1 MDKHFTITIND
12 DHGMHQLNLHQFVK
26 KILLYLAILFA
37 FVGIVGAGT
46 IWYLSSTLNELEAKK
61 VKLENDFTLLNAK
74 NDELH
79 QKVLLSKH
87 YLAEKQKELKDLSLS
102 LKEIENLI
110 GITPVPEASLK
121 QRVNLTKLSSEQ
133 IAVLLTFIPNG
144 FPLEFKG
151 VTGKFGNRIH
161 PITHK
166 KEYHPGIDLR
176 AKMNTPIYA
185 TADGIVEW
193 ASMHKKSGYGKL
205 IIINHNY
212 GFKTYF
218 GHLNRIVVRS
228 GTFISKG
235 TLIGYSGNT
244 GLSSGPHLHYEVRFM
259 GRVVNPYW
267 FMKWN
272 VKNFKDIFKKE
283 KKIPWQSLITEIS
296 KIKLSIVETQI
307 QPSSQLGQ
315 K

>member
-12 DHGMHQLNLHQFVK
+12 DNGIHQLNLHQFVK
-26 KILLYLAILFA
+26 KILLYVVVFLAV
-37 FVGIVGAGT
+37 VGVGGAGT
-46 IWYLSSTLNELEAKK
+46 IWYLNSTLDKLKTKKVELEK
-61 VKLENDFTLLNAK
+61 DFEVLNTK

-79 QKVLLSKH
+79 QKVLASKKSFK
-87 YLAEKQKELKDLSLS
+87 EKQKELKDLSLS

-133 IAVLLTFIPNG
+133 MAVLLKFIPNG
-144 FPLEFKG
+144 YPLEYKG
-151 VTGKFGNRIH
+151 ITGKFGNRIH
-161 PITHK
+161 PILHK

-176 AKMNTPIYA
+176 AKMNTPVYA

-193 ASMHKKSGYGKL
+193 AGMHKRSGYGRL
-205 IIINHNY
+205 IILDHNY

-218 GHLNRIVVRS
+218 GHLNKIVVKS

-235 TLIGYSGNT
+235 TLLAYSGNT
-244 GLSSGPHLHYEVRFM
+244 GLSNGPHLHYEVRFM

-272 VKNFKDIFKKE
+272 VENFKEIFKKE
-283 KKIPWQSLITEIS
+283 KKIPWQSLITAVS
-296 KIKLSIVETQI
+296 KIKLNQAMQI
-307 QPSSQLGQ
+307 QPSSQLVQ